1 MEKLLG
7 GLRAAAEPTRL
18 RLLAICAHGELSV
31 GELTQILAQSQ
42 PRVSRHLKL
51 LCDSGLLSR
60 FREGTSAFYHLA
72 KEGAPG
78 RLAQMLVDEIPAGDA
93 VAALDLERLAGIKQD
108 RAEAAAKYF
117 QAVAPKWDEV
127 RSLYIDEREVE
138 RILLDLVPA
147 GGDGELLD
155 IGTGTGRI
163 VELLAPHVDRAIGVD
178 LSRSMLAFA
187 RAKIEDANLPN
198 ASIRQSDM
206 YQLPWPA
213 ASFDIVTIHQ
223 VLHFADEPA
232 DVIAEASRVLRVGG
246 HLIVVDFA
254 PHELDRL
261 RTEHAHRRMGFGD
274 AEVNAW
280 CRRSGLAPDEPI
292 HLPGDPLTVTIWSAK
307 SAAARQARTPVRLAE
322 IGGQRERTG

>member
-18 RLLAICAHGELSV
+18 RLLALCAHGEISV
-31 GELTQILAQSQ
+31 GEFTQILGQSQ

-51 LCDSGLLSR
+51 LCDAGLLER
-60 FREGTSAFYHLA
+60 FREGTNAFFHLA
-72 KEGAPG
+72 DEGAPG
-78 RLAQMLVDEIPAGDA
+78 RLAHMLIDAIPAGDT

-117 QAVAPKWDEV
+117 QTVAPKWDEV

-138 RILLDLVPA
+138 RILLELVPA
-147 GGDGELLD
+147 GSGGALLD

-163 VELLAPHVDRAIGVD
+163 VELLAAHVDRAIGVD

-187 RAKIEDANLPN
+187 RAKLEDAKLAN

-213 ASFDIVTIHQ
+213 ANFDIVTIHQ
-223 VLHFADEPA
+223 VLHFADQPA
-232 DVIAEASRVLRVGG
+232 SVIAEAARVLRPGG
-246 HLIVVDFA
+246 QLIVVDFA
-254 PHELDRL
+254 PHQLDHL
-261 RTEHAHRRMGFGD
+261 RTEHAHRRLGFGD
-274 AEVNAW
+274 GEVDAW
-280 CRRSGLAPDEPI
+280 FRRWGLEPGKPI
-292 HLPGDPLTVTIWSAK
+292 HLEGDPLTVAVWSAK
-307 SAAARQARTPVRLAE
+307 CVAALDGE
-322 IGGQRERTG
+322 RERTG

>member
-1 MEKLLG
+1 MEELLG

-18 RLLAICAHGELSV
+18 RLLALCAHGELSV
-31 GELTQILAQSQ
+31 GELTQILGQSQ

-51 LCDSGLLSR
+51 LCDARLLER
-60 FREGTSAFYHLA
+60 FREGTSAFFHLTS
-72 KEGAPG
+72 EGAPG
-78 RLAQMLVDEIPAGDA
+78 RLAQLLVDAIPAGDPTA
-93 VAALDLERLAGIKQD
+93 TLDLERLAGIKQD
-108 RAEAAAKYF
+108 RAEAAERYF

-138 RILLDLVPA
+138 RILLDLVPT
-147 GGDGELLD
+147 GSGGELLD

-163 VELLAPHVDRAIGVD
+163 VELLATHVDRAIGVD

-187 RAKIEDANLPN
+187 RSKIENANLPN

-206 YQLPWPA
+206 YQLPWQA

-232 DVIAEASRVLRVGG
+232 DVVAEAARVLRPGG
-246 HLIVVDFA
+246 RLIVVDFA
-254 PHELDRL
+254 PHDLDQL
-261 RTEHAHRRMGFGD
+261 RTEHAHRRLGFGD
-274 AEVNAW
+274 TEIDAW
-280 CRRSGLAPDEPI
+280 CRRFGLAPDKPV

-307 SAAARQARTPVRLAE
+307 NVTARHLQSPVRLAAVAGE
-322 IGGQRERTG
+322 REQTG